1 MIQFIEPLFKIL
13 NQHVTFLRFPR
24 YIDIDNKI
32 MKKATIYTDGSCDN
46 RIADCGG
53 ASSVIRCG
61 KHYKEVVSGS
71 WSSTTNNRM
80 ELLGIIIGLEAVKSD
95 IKIELTSDSQYCLG
109 MCETLISDEPN
120 DTIIS
125 MYRNGDLIIRL
136 NKAIRKHWGNVEF
149 NWVRGHTGVVDNERC
164 DELAGEAALRDNPMR
179 DVGSGIG
186 ECPKLAWYCND
197 TENKL
202 FLYWGWYDGSY
213 EMKYEEEDDVYF
225 IAPAR
230 KMSKKEITS
239 IMRGQGWTNKQLK
252 DYEIDTS
259 YYEKPI

>member
-1 MIQFIEPLFKIL
+1 
-13 NQHVTFLRFPR
+13 
-24 YIDIDNKI
+24 
-32 MKKATIYTDGSCDN
+32 MKKTTIYTDGSCDN

-53 ASSVIRCG
+53 ASAVIRCG

-80 ELLGIIIGLEAVKSD
+80 ELLGIIIGLEAVKSGFE
-95 IKIELTSDSQYCLG
+95 INLTSDSQYCLDI
-109 MCETLISDEPN
+109 C
-120 DTIIS
+120 DTIITENPEENIIS
-125 MYRNGDLIIRL
+125 MYRNGDLISRL
-136 NKAIRKHWGNVEF
+136 SKAINKHRSSIEF

-164 DELAGEAALRDNPMR
+164 DELAGEAALRDNPTR

-186 ECPKLAWYCND
+186 ECPKLAWYAHH
-197 TENKL
+197 ESGV
-202 FLYWGWYDGSY
+202 FLLD
-213 EMKYEEEDDVYF
+213 EMDLPEDSETRIWCDF
-225 IAPAR
+225 ICPAR

-239 IMRGQGWTNKQLK
+239 ILKGQGWTNKQLK

>member
-1 MIQFIEPLFKIL
+1 MGMISLGRS
-13 NQHVTFLRFPR
+13 VTFLSFPR

-53 ASSVIRCG
+53 ASAVIRCG

-80 ELLGIIIGLEAVKSD
+80 ELLGIIIGLEAVKSAV
-95 IKIELTSDSQYCLG
+95 KIELTSDSQYCLG
-109 MCETLISDEPN
+109 MCETLINDEPN
-120 DTIIS
+120 DNVIS

-149 NWVRGHTGVVDNERC
+149 NWVRGHTGVADNERC

-186 ECPKLAWYCND
+186 ECPKLAWYAHHESCVFMLDEMDLSEDSD
-197 TENKL
+197 TAI
-202 FLYWGWYDGSY
+202 WCD
-213 EMKYEEEDDVYF
+213 F

-239 IMRGQGWTNKQLK
+239 ILKGQGWTNKQLK